1 MVLLFPENYHIF
13 REIIG
18 RRLQHMQNNKVNS
31 QIDITKEIC
40 PMTFVKTK
48 LKLET
53 MSSGQV
59 LEVTLREG
67 EPLVNVPRSVEQE
80 GHKILDLRQEE
91 GDIFKLLIERR

>member
-1 MVLLFPENYHIF
+1 MAEY
-13 REIIG
+13 
-18 RRLQHMQNNKVNS
+18 KVDT

-53 MSSGQV
+53 MSAGEV

-67 EPLVNVPRSVEQE
+67 EPLINVPKSVEQD
-80 GHKILDLRQEE
+80 GHKILDLRQD
-91 GDIFKLLIERR
+91 GDIYKLIIERT

>member
-1 MVLLFPENYHIF
+1 
-13 REIIG
+13 
-18 RRLQHMQNNKVNS
+18 MQSNKVDS

-53 MSSGQV
+53 MASGQV

-67 EPLVNVPRSVEQE
+67 EPLNNVPRNVEQE
-80 GHKILDLRQEE
+80 GHRVLDIRQEE

>member
-1 MVLLFPENYHIF
+1 ME
-13 REIIG
+13 
-18 RRLQHMQNNKVNS
+18 NNKVNA

-53 MSSGQV
+53 MSAGQV

-67 EPLVNVPRSVEQE
+67 EPLINVPRSVEQE
-80 GHKILDLRQEE
+80 GHKVLDIHREE
-91 GDIFKLLIERR
+91 GDVFKILIERC